1 MELTERHHK
10 VWSLRLNLTQRAK
23 TYPDNTL
30 IYLGGEE
37 LILLFGE
44 IFSYS
49 LSPAETIDRGG
60 GGALSGVFPH
70 EDLS

>member
-30 IYLGGEE
+30 ICEH
-37 LILLFGE
+37 ILT
-44 IFSYS
+44 IIIVVIIVNSDMVHI
-49 LSPAETIDRGG
+49 ETIDRRCVCI
-60 GGALSGVFPH
+60 AADTS
-70 EDLS
+70 

>member
-30 IYLGGEE
+30 LTGMVE
-37 LILLFGE
+37 
-44 IFSYS
+44 
-49 LSPAETIDRGG
+49 
-60 GGALSGVFPH
+60 GAKCAWQYNQLKRLTDAAAVWH
-70 EDLS
+70 KDLS